1 MDPSISARVERMFAR
16 DRMMALAFV
25 AVLWITIVFVYFA
38 IAPLITSG
46 AMRLTLFIGALLLL
60 LFNTASMLAMIRHYR
75 EDKDHIYGLDIR
87 HLDEA
92 SK

>member
-1 MDPSISARVERMFAR
+1 MDPSVSSRVESMFAR
-16 DRMMALAFV
+16 DRMMALTCV

-38 IAPLITSG
+38 IAPLVSSG
-46 AMRLTLFIGALLLL
+46 VMKLVLAVGAVLLL
-60 LFNTASMLAMIRHYR
+60 LFNTASMFAMVRHYR

-92 SK
+92 SN

>member
-1 MDPSISARVERMFAR
+1 MDPSVSSRVESMFAR
-16 DRMMALAFV
+16 DRMMALICV

-38 IAPLITSG
+38 IAPLVSSG
-46 AMRLTLFIGALLLL
+46 VMKLVLAVGAVLLL
-60 LFNTASMLAMIRHYR
+60 LFNTASMFAMVRHYR

-92 SK
+92 SN